1 MKIFATTAI
10 QTPGVETYMPLF
22 AQLAGKDKFGTHS
35 LCDDAEAADAILFL
49 DGHQHYQDMEL
60 TAIRQHPLVIK
71 HREKAFVYS
80 EVDQPWCAM
89 PGLYVSMPK
98 NALEP
103 QRQRAC
109 AYISLPN
116 ASAAPSPLPAEADAL
131 LFSFMGRGGNRTRDR
146 LLRLK
151 HPRAHVEDTS
161 NSDFFG
167 AHDEKIEK
175 QKQRYSEVISRSK
188 FVLCPKGAGTS
199 SFRIFETLSAGR
211 VPVILS
217 DEWAPPAGPDWARIS
232 VTVPEANIERVGAV
246 IEGVEQQFPAMAVA
260 ARNAWEEFFAPEV
273 KFHRMVDA
281 LSHIMSK
288 RTAPESE
295 LCRKVT
301 GRYLRL
307 KARETKARIRG
318 LLRV

>member
-10 QTPGVETYMPLF
+10 QTPGVETYLPLLKR
-22 AQLAGKDKFGTHS
+22 LAEQDRFGVHS
-35 LCDDAEAADAILFL
+35 LCDDAEQADAILFL

-60 TAIRQHPLVIK
+60 TAIRQHPLVVR

-98 NALEP
+98 SALEP

-116 ASAAPSPLPAEADAL
+116 ASAEPRPLPQEPDAL
-131 LFSFMGRGGNRTRDR
+131 LFSFMGRGGNRTRER
-146 LLRLK
+146 LLKVK
-151 HPRAHVEDTS
+151 HARAHVEDTS
-161 NSDFFG
+161 ASDFFG
-167 AHDEKIEK
+167 THDEKIAK
-175 QKQRYSEVISRSK
+175 QKERYADVMGRSK

-217 DEWAPPAGPDWARIS
+217 DEWAPPIGPDWNRCMVIVAEGN
-232 VTVPEANIERVGAV
+232 VERVGAV
-246 IEGVEQQFPAMAVA
+246 LEKVEGEFPAMAA
-260 ARNAWEEFFAPEV
+260 AAWKAWEEWFASDV
-273 KFHRMVDA
+273 KFHRMAEA
-281 LSHIMSK
+281 LADIMSK

-307 KARETKARIRG
+307 KARDTKARLRG